1 MCYFEWTNE
10 YHELLKTV
18 KVNNSEVQEQANQV
32 LNEIYKVSRYER
44 YRIVVSKLK
53 EEGYKVP
60 PFLIGILHYLWYDFD
75 WNRFNRRYL
84 SWENFMVEI
93 IASKIKFLQKDG
105 FCGFDRPEDWLYF
118 LENCDATTDAT
129 TYRKY
134 GINSPFLWSG
144 TNHYTKGKFKSDGKF
159 YPDEVA
165 RHIGAVP
172 IMLNH
177 IILKERKNEV

>member
-1 MCYFEWTNE
+1 MCYFDWTNE

-18 KVNNSEVQEQANQV
+18 KINNSEVQEQAKKIV
-32 LNEIYKVSRYER
+32 HEIYKVSKYNK
-44 YRIVVSKLK
+44 YMFVVCKIREK
-53 EEGYKVP
+53 GYKIS
-60 PFLIGILHYLWYDFD
+60 PFLIGILHYLWADFD
-75 WNRFNRRYL
+75 FKKFNKKYMT
-84 SWENFMVEI
+84 WCDYMIEI
-93 IASKIKFLQKDG
+93 IGYKIKDLQKEG
-105 FCGFDRPEDWLYF
+105 LCGFDRMEDWLYF
-118 LENCDATTDAT
+118 LENCDAT

-134 GINSPFLWSG
+134 GINSPFLWNG

-177 IILKERKNEV
+177 FIFKNKEIKK